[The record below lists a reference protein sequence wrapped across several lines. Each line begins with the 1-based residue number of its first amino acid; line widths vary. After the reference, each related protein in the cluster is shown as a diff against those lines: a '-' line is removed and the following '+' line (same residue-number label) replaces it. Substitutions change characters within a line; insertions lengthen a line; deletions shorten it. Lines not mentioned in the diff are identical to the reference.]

1 MLEAMNDFRPRTL
14 AVLLVE
20 DSPTTLLMQSTEL
33 EASGRF
39 RALRAK
45 NGREALE
52 VLRLERVDA
61 VVTDLQM
68 PVMDGFQLIAELST
82 RYPGLPVF
90 VLTAVPGLA
99 KVDPIIA
106 KSSLQIH
113 AKPPDYPALAKQIY
127 NVRNQDLGMVRGISL
142 PGFLQLLQWEGRSAT
157 VTVHSGPLL
166 GRLYVREGLLIQ
178 AEAGD
183 EQGLEAA
190 IAMCAWAAP
199 SVEFVDACRVEPA
212 FSLSAEA
219 LQMELALR
227 RDQSQA

>member
-1 MLEAMNDFRPRTL
+1 MLEAMDDFRPRTL
-14 AVLLVE
+14 TVLLVE
-20 DSPTTLLMQSTEL
+20 DSPTTLRLQTAAV

-39 RALRAK
+39 RALTAK
-45 NGREALE
+45 NGRDALEALR
-52 VLRLERVDA
+52 VERVDA

-90 VLTAVPGLA
+90 VLTAVPDLA
-99 KVDPIIA
+99 RVDPLIS

-113 AKPPDYPALAKQIY
+113 AKPPDYHALAKQIY
-127 NVRNQDLGMVRGISL
+127 EVRNQPQSLVRGISL
-142 PGFLQLLQWEGRSAT
+142 PGLLQLLQWEDRTAT

-166 GRLYVREGLLIQ
+166 GRLYVKAGTLIQ
-178 AEAGD
+178 AEAGRT
-183 EQGLEAA
+183 QGLEAA
-190 IAMCAWAAP
+190 YAMCGWAAP
-199 SVEFVDACRVEPA
+199 SVEFVDTCRVPPA

-227 RDQSQA
+227 QDQSHA

>member
-1 MLEAMNDFRPRTL
+1 MTDFRPRVLT
-14 AVLLVE
+14 VLLVE
-20 DSPTTLLMQSTEL
+20 DSLTTLRVQSAGV

-39 RALRAK
+39 RALTAK

-52 VLRLERVDA
+52 VLRQERVDA

-90 VLTAVPGLA
+90 VLTALPNLA
-99 KVDPIIA
+99 KVDPVIA
-106 KSSLQIH
+106 RSSLQIH

-127 NVRNQDLGMVRGISL
+127 EVRNQDQGLVRGISL
-142 PGFLQLLQWEGRSAT
+142 PGLLQLLQWEGRTAT
-157 VTVHSGPLL
+157 VTVHSGDLL
-166 GRLYVREGLLIQ
+166 GRLYVKDGSLIQ
-178 AEAGD
+178 AEAGAL
-183 EQGLEAA
+183 EGLEAA
-190 IAMCAWAAP
+190 FEMCVWPAP
-199 SVEFVDACRVEPA
+199 SVEFVNACRVKPA

-227 RDQSQA
+227 RDRHHA